1 MHEGWPRGDTG
12 RRRRPPPGRAAS
24 GGAARPHLGLQP
36 PGRGTVRACG
46 SGHLSEG
53 LRDGRLNELTRHA
66 GWAQLPTGRVSAS
79 TLTVSAPHTPF
90 RARGRAQAEG
100 VTGDV
105 PVAAATPGGHVAAPA
120 TAPGLGTE
128 RTEPASLGLPL
139 REAGI
144 HLPRALGAI
153 SSSVKWGPQPLPL
166 PGTPWVAA
174 WVGAWVALSL
184 IPARPPEAPSSPR
197 GRSQTRSLCS
207 PRGNL
212 KPLAAA
218 SSFTRSWDSGA
229 PGGSVDKASHP
240 LWVHAG
246 PPRGPPRAVLL
257 EADSL
262 KTQDLL
268 SMEPEFFLSVLS
280 IKPFLGPNG
289 VLQSPCNFKG
299 GICILWADPS
309 GRG

>member
-1 MHEGWPRGDTG
+1 MGS
-12 RRRRPPPGRAAS
+12 AAHRS
-24 GGAARPHLGLQP
+24 RFRIDPDRQCPSHP
-36 PGRGTVRACG
+36 V
-46 SGHLSEG
+46 
-53 LRDGRLNELTRHA
+53 
-66 GWAQLPTGRVSAS
+66 
-79 TLTVSAPHTPF
+79 

-105 PVAAATPGGHVAAPA
+105 PVAAATPGGRVAAPA
-120 TAPGLGTE
+120 TVPGLGTE

-153 SSSVKWGPQPLPL
+153 SSSVKWGPPPLPL

-309 GRG
+309 GREGDAFGGCEIIASRSFVCVLNFYASLRCFSRLFLLDYDKSG